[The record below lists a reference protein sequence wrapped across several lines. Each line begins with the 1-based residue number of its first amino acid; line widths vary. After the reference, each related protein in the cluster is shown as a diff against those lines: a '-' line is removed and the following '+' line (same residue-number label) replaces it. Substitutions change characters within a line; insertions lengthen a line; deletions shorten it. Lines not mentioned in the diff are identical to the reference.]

1 MQPAKSL
8 AGNPLWNVRISGQMI
23 AFVLLRVLLVLLLV
37 AANAFFAAAEFAL
50 VSVRDTRIQQLIDA
64 RRIGARILQ
73 RLHRRLDEVV
83 NGVQLGVTVVSL
95 TLGWIGEPMVAHFVE
110 SFQFLQKVPHA
121 MVYAHTIAIAIA
133 FGLITFMHVIL
144 GELVP
149 KSLALQRAEQVALAV
164 AAPMEVFLT
173 LTRPVTF
180 IMGRAAGY
188 VLRIFG
194 LRKMRQGP
202 VHSPDEVK
210 LIVSA
215 SRELGQIA
223 QAQEEMVHH
232 ALELENITA
241 REVMVPRPDIF
252 SLPGDLTLQEA
263 LEHVVEEQHSRVPV
277 YDPKS
282 GPEHIIGVLYAKDLM
297 RWVLRLT
304 ARPLQSLPARVFD
317 MKIGDMKI
325 GDPKISE
332 AKIGEMKISQVMHDA
347 LVVPETKPLSE
358 LLDEFKERKRHMAIV
373 VDEFGSTAGLIT
385 VEDILEQLVGEIEDE
400 FDVVPHQPS
409 ALGESKSLVLDGTVG
424 LRDLESQY
432 DLLLPRDAGFETLA
446 GFMLS
451 RLQKIPAMGDSCYY
465 GGRRFTVQEMDGH
478 RISRVKIEDVQPVAV
493 QAGA

>member
-1 MQPAKSL
+1 
-8 AGNPLWNVRISGQMI
+8 MI

-73 RLHRRLDEVV
+73 RLHRHLDEVV

-110 SFQFLQKVPHA
+110 SFQFLQRVPHA

-180 IMGRAAGY
+180 IMGQAAGS

-194 LRKMRQGP
+194 LRRVRQGP

-223 QAQEEMVHH
+223 QAQEEMVHR

-282 GPEHIIGVLYAKDLM
+282 GPEHIIGVLYSKDLM

-304 ARPLQSLPARVFD
+304 ARPLQAMPARIAD
-317 MKIGDMKI
+317 MIGEMKIG
-325 GDPKISE
+325 E
-332 AKIGEMKISQVMHDA
+332 TKIGEMKISQVMHDA
-347 LVVPETKPLSE
+347 LVVPETKPLAE

-400 FDVVPHQPS
+400 FDIVPHPPS
-409 ALGESKSLVLDGTVG
+409 QLGESKSLVLDGTVG

-446 GFMLS
+446 GFML
-451 RLQKIPAMGDSCYY
+451 
-465 GGRRFTVQEMDGH
+465 
-478 RISRVKIEDVQPVAV
+478 
-493 QAGA
+493 

>member
-1 MQPAKSL
+1 
-8 AGNPLWNVRISGQMI
+8 MI

-50 VSVRDTRIQQLIDA
+50 VSVRETRIQQLIDA

-73 RLHRRLDEVV
+73 RLHRRLDELV

-110 SFQFLQKVPHA
+110 SFQFLQRVPHA
-121 MVYAHTIAIAIA
+121 MVYAHTFAIAIA
-133 FGLITFMHVIL
+133 FGLITCMHVIL

-164 AAPMEVFLT
+164 AAPMDVFLT
-173 LTRPVTF
+173 LTRPLTF
-180 IMGRAAGY
+180 VMGKAAGY

-210 LIVSA
+210 LIVTA

-223 QAQEEMVHH
+223 PAQEELVHH

-263 LEHVVEEQHSRVPV
+263 LEHVVEEQHSRIPV

-282 GPEHIIGVLYAKDLM
+282 GPEHIIGVLYSKDLM
-297 RWVLRLT
+297 RWVLRLA
-304 ARPLQSLPARVFD
+304 ARPLQQVPVRSDVKSVETR
-317 MKIGDMKI
+317 
-325 GDPKISE
+325 IS
-332 AKIGEMKISQVMHDA
+332 EMKISQVMHDA

-385 VEDILEQLVGEIEDE
+385 VEDILEQLVGEIADE
-400 FDVVPHQPS
+400 FDVVPHQPA
-409 ALGESKSLVLDGTVG
+409 ALSGSKSMVLDGTVG
-424 LRDLESQY
+424 LRDLESQH

-451 RLQKIPAMGDSCYY
+451 RLQKIPALGDSCYY
-465 GGRRFTVQEMDGH
+465 GGRRFTVEEMDGH
-478 RISRVKIEDVQPVAV
+478 RISRVKIDDVQPVVVPA
-493 QAGA
+493 